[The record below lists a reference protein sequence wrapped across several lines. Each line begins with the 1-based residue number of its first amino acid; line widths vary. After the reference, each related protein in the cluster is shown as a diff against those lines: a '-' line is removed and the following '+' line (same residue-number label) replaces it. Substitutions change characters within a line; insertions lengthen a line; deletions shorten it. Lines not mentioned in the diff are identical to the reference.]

1 MHGAVPSAL
10 QGVRHRRLADLLRA
24 LERRGRGPPD
34 RGRAAGHRHHLL
46 PPRLQEPW
54 DGSSCRGQLPCSY
67 AVAVRSFFL
76 SFFFYARFSRS
87 TCSLYTSS
95 ACQPFRLETEDV
107 VGFLYKS
114 SQTSKHYININNK
127 LVYYKTENVVGF
139 LPPFF
144 FFMFAHMPIFF

>member
-34 RGRAAGHRHHLL
+34 RRRAAGHRHHLL

-54 DGSSCRGQLPCSY
+54 DGSSRRGQLPSSY

-76 SFFFYARFSRS
+76 SFFTHVFHGQLV
-87 TCSLYTSS
+87 LYIHPVHANSFVWK
-95 ACQPFRLETEDV
+95 QR
-107 VGFLYKS
+107 
-114 SQTSKHYININNK
+114 
-127 LVYYKTENVVGF
+127 
-139 LPPFF
+139 
-144 FFMFAHMPIFF
+144 M